1 MISLEK
7 IQHEIQEL
15 LEHGCMTSQCIK
27 DLTMLY
33 WLEDKMQGREYQQK
47 WAATET
53 PMSREKAQKW
63 TRHMKNADGSSGEH
77 WTYEQTEQVRKREAA
92 EGDPAEFYATMNM
105 LWSDYGEVARKFGVD
120 KPEFWA
126 ELSEAFLVDE
136 DAAPEKLERYYRY
149 VVGK

>member
-15 LEHGCMTSQCIK
+15 LEHGCMTSQCIR

-33 WLEDKMQGREYQQK
+33 WLEDKMQGREHQQK
-47 WAATET
+47 WAVAEL

-77 WTYEQTEQVRKREAA
+77 WTYEQTEQVRKRESA

-126 ELSEAFLVDE
+126 ELSEAFLEDE
-136 DAAPEKLERYYRY
+136 DAAQGKLERYYRY
-149 VVGK
+149 VVEK